1 MDIAH
6 VAKKISDWIRAAEE
20 LKQQLPPDDLV
31 VDDWVTKLINFQSRI
46 PLLEC
51 LTAKAIKV
59 YNIMYDIVYVCVCVV
74 TAIPLAVHILS
85 TGSTL

>member
-1 MDIAH
+1 MYMYQLDIVH

-20 LKQQLPPDDLV
+20 LKQQLPIDDLV
-31 VDDWVTKLINFQSRI
+31 VNDWMAKLINFQTRI

-59 YNIMYDIVYVCVCVV
+59 YIMCLCVCISLYVCQ
-74 TAIPLAVHILS
+74 
-85 TGSTL
+85 